1 MMSLPSIGRLRWVGA
16 AILAAG
22 VLATTVHGAQLRV
35 RDLDDALVDP
45 FQAPRDTKAIVFLF
59 VSTDCPISN
68 RYAPALGRLYERF
81 QPQGVRF
88 WLVYPNPMDPP
99 EAVRRHLTEYSLPP
113 AALRDPRQDLV
124 KLAGATITPEAAVY
138 DRQRRL
144 LYRGRIDNRYVHLGL
159 ERPAA
164 TQHDLADALSDVL
177 AGNTV
182 RQAAAPAVGC
192 FIADFAP

>member
-1 MMSLPSIGRLRWVGA
+1 MMSLPGIGRLGWVGA
-16 AILAAG
+16 GILAAS
-22 VLATTVHGAQLRV
+22 VLAPTMHGAQLRV
-35 RDLDDALVDP
+35 RDLDDELVDP
-45 FQAPRDTKAIVFLF
+45 FKAPRDTKAIVLVF

-68 RYAPALGRLYERF
+68 RYAPALARLYERF

-99 EAVRRHLTEYSLPP
+99 EAVRRHLTEYRLPLP
-113 AALRDPRQDLV
+113 ALRDPRQDLV
-124 KLAGATITPEAAVY
+124 KMAGATITPEAAVY
-138 DRQRRL
+138 DRERRL
-144 LYRGRIDNRYVHLGL
+144 LYRGRIDDRYIQLGL

-177 AGNTV
+177 AGKPV